1 MTTSAT
7 GKITIVGL
15 GPGHPD
21 QLTLQAYK
29 FLNTAQHVYVR
40 TERHPTLTAFAQHG
54 TWTYFD
60 DYYETHP
67 DFADVYAAI
76 VQTLITAAQSGQDLA
91 YAVPGHPHVAES
103 TVTLLIEA
111 AQQAEIA
118 YDVIAGVSF
127 IEPSLSA
134 LNVDALPGLVIFDAL
149 DVVNLYHPPFDVH
162 LPVLVPQLYS
172 RLVAS
177 DVKMTLMNQY
187 PDEHEVMMLYAAGT
201 PEQVVAT
208 IPLHEI
214 DHSDSIDHLTTLF
227 VPAMQNKASFADL
240 ANTIAHLRAPDG
252 CPWDQ
257 KQTHES
263 LRKDLLAETYEV
275 IDAIDRGNIED
286 LQEELGDLL
295 LHILMQTQIATED
308 FEFTLSDVVDGINRK
323 MIRRHP
329 HVFSTAA
336 VADADAVAQNW
347 QQLKAAEKAE
357 QGKVEGLLDNIP
369 LSSPALVQAYDIQA
383 RAARVGFDW
392 DDIQPVLAKIS
403 EEFEEVKTAPTAVDQ
418 AGEIGDLLF
427 AIVNWA
433 RWLKID
439 PETALRGTNT
449 RFKARFGMI
458 ETILQ
463 LQDVAMDDVY
473 LEDLDLLWD
482 VAKIN
487 LRD

>member
-1 MTTSAT
+1 MSS
-7 GKITIVGL
+7 ITIVGL

-29 FLNTAQHVYVR
+29 TLNTATNVYVR
-40 TERHPTLTAFAQHG
+40 TERHPTLMAFEQRND
-54 TWTYFD
+54 WIYFD
-60 DYYETHP
+60 SYYETHA

-76 VQTLITAAQSGQDLA
+76 VATLISKAEQGEDVV
-91 YAVPGHPHVAES
+91 YAVPGHPHVAED
-103 TVTLLIEA
+103 TVTLLITA
-111 AQQAEIA
+111 AREKDIA
-118 YDVIAGVSF
+118 VTVVAGISF

-149 DVVNLYHPPFDVH
+149 DIVNLYHPPFDVH
-162 LPVLVPQLYS
+162 LPVMIPQLYS

-187 PDEHEVMMLYAAGT
+187 PEEHVVTMLYAAGT
-201 PEQVVAT
+201 EQEVVEHV
-208 IPLHEI
+208 PLFEI
-214 DHSDSIDHLTTLF
+214 DHSETIDHLTTLF
-227 VPAMQNKASFADL
+227 VPAVPNADGFADF
-240 ANTIAHLRAPDG
+240 ANTIAHLRSPDG

-275 IDAIDRGNIED
+275 VDAIDRDDVDG

-308 FEFTLSDVVDGINRK
+308 YEFTLPDVISTINQK

-329 HVFSTAA
+329 HVFDTGEVESAEQ
-336 VADADAVAQNW
+336 VAQNW

-357 QGKVEGLLDNIP
+357 QGKTDGLLDAIP

-383 RAARVGFDW
+383 RAAKVGFDW
-392 DDIQPVLAKIS
+392 DDILPVVEKIT
-403 EEFEEVKTAPTAVDQ
+403 EELEEVKTAKTESAQSD
-418 AGEIGDLLF
+418 EIGDLLF

-433 RWLKID
+433 RWMKID
-439 PETALRGTNT
+439 PEAALRGTNR
-449 RFKARFGMI
+449 RFKTRFGMI
-458 ETILQ
+458 EDILTAQ
-463 LQDVAMDDVY
+463 EVKMEEVY
-473 LEDLDLLWD
+473 LDDLDLLWD
-482 VAKIN
+482 VAKVN
-487 LRD
+487 LRDM